1 MSYSP
6 AHTYIIDGNI
16 TLFFG
21 THSEAF
27 KKDIIY
33 SSLLGNLVSNTYD
46 IASDAWLNSYRNN
59 LGKLFWAT
67 KSNAH
72 QKLKKQSVSILKL
85 AKPTLSNYL
94 SPEELHQLADALHT
108 IKNLPE
114 DSAALI
120 ALLDRIQDSEPAT
133 NTVCPLLTIV
143 TANKNV
149 ISLRL
154 MFDTKHPVDSAIL
167 DDELSEKELLNGPQI
182 TQWSTHLVEEKYGSI
197 RNKVIEKLGSKITTH
212 LHHIPPAEHT
222 TLLDA

>member
-1 MSYSP
+1 MSYST
-6 AHTYIIDGNI
+6 ADIYIIDGNI

-21 THSEAF
+21 THSEVF
-27 KKDIIY
+27 KQDIVY
-33 SSLLGNLVSNTYD
+33 SSLLGNLVSNTHD

-67 KSNAH
+67 KSNAN
-72 QKLKKQSVSILKL
+72 QKLKKQSASILKL
-85 AKPTLSNYL
+85 AKPTVAPHLSA
-94 SPEELHQLADALHT
+94 EELHQLADALHT

-120 ALLDRIQDSEPAT
+120 AVLNRIQHSEPST

-143 TANKNV
+143 TANKNI

-167 DDELSEKELLNGPQI
+167 DDELSEKELLNGPQV
-182 TQWSTHLVEEKYGSI
+182 TQWSTYLVEEKYGSI

-212 LHHIPPAEHT
+212 LHHILPAEQT